1 MRCDVQ
7 RAGNDA
13 RAADGV
19 IHCGEDGGIIA
30 AQNRLLAGGT
40 PVPDLAHIPAE
51 CFIGGLVLHF
61 CSGNV
66 LPLDGL
72 LGRLVAGQQ
81 RALPCNIAG
90 DVGSCL
96 VIELADDLVN
106 VRNAVDNGLCGNAVL
121 ERFTGVERACNT
133 ARMTYRATLCGGIDR
148 TGCKA
153 ACQIAAA
160 VLNAGNAA
168 RIIRSGNVCVDIAI
182 LNMTDDRAFALLQLA
197 ADAACGVR
205 VGQIQALNL
214 TGDNTAGNRTVV
226 DACQRADVLLTGN
239 VAVEQRNI
247 LNVRLIVLIA
257 DIAEQTGIF
266 LFIFYAQSPDGVE
279 LAVERADKALIFLG
293 CDGLEAFDAGH
304 INIGSQNIVSIAWS
318 AVLPAAGQIEQLVR
332 GGDFIAA
339 CCLVVYRRL
348 SLVAGS
354 KGSRRKHRQSHCSRQ
369 RQTEY
374 AFFHVSRTLFLKILF
389 LSRFCSEISFLL
401 PVQQIR
407 VVMHSVF
414 FFANVCVTCTYNS
427 IPVPSEKQ
435 SHFSPIFSSKNYA
448 FLPQRVSA
456 AARSKAPARTD
467 QPFRR
472 ELYCN

>member
-1 MRCDVQ
+1 
-7 RAGNDA
+7 
-13 RAADGV
+13 
-19 IHCGEDGGIIA
+19 
-30 AQNRLLAGGT
+30 
-40 PVPDLAHIPAE
+40 
-51 CFIGGLVLHF
+51 
-61 CSGNV
+61 
-66 LPLDGL
+66 
-72 LGRLVAGQQ
+72 
-81 RALPCNIAG
+81 
-90 DVGSCL
+90 
-96 VIELADDLVN
+96 
-106 VRNAVDNGLCGNAVL
+106 
-121 ERFTGVERACNT
+121 
-133 ARMTYRATLCGGIDR
+133 MTYRAALCDGIDR

-153 ACQIAAA
+153 TCQIAAA

-168 RIIRSGNVCVDIAI
+168 RIIWSGNVCVDVAV
-182 LNMTDDRAFALLQLA
+182 LNMADDRALALFQLA
-197 ADAACGVR
+197 ADAASRVR

-266 LFIFYAQSPDGVE
+266 LFIFYAQSLDRME
-279 LAVERADKALIFLG
+279 LTIKCTDKALFLFG
-293 CDGLEAFDAGH
+293 SNRLESFDAGH

-339 CCLVVYRRL
+339 RRLVVYRRL

-369 RQTEY
+369 RQTKY

-389 LSRFCSEISFLL
+389 LSRFCSEISFPL
-401 PVQQIR
+401 PVQQI
-407 VVMHSVF
+407 VWLCIPFS

-448 FLPQRVSA
+448 FLPQRRVRCCAQQSSRRN
-456 AARSKAPARTD
+456 RSTVPTGA
-467 QPFRR
+467 
-472 ELYCN
+472 LL

>member
-1 MRCDVQ
+1 
-7 RAGNDA
+7 
-13 RAADGV
+13 
-19 IHCGEDGGIIA
+19 
-30 AQNRLLAGGT
+30 
-40 PVPDLAHIPAE
+40 
-51 CFIGGLVLHF
+51 
-61 CSGNV
+61 
-66 LPLDGL
+66 
-72 LGRLVAGQQ
+72 
-81 RALPCNIAG
+81 
-90 DVGSCL
+90 
-96 VIELADDLVN
+96 
-106 VRNAVDNGLCGNAVL
+106 
-121 ERFTGVERACNT
+121 
-133 ARMTYRATLCGGIDR
+133 MTYRAALCGGIDR

-168 RIIRSGNVCVDIAI
+168 RIIRSGNVCVDIAV

-257 DIAEQTGIF
+257 DIAEQTSIF
-266 LFIFYAQSPDGVE
+266 LFIFYAQSLDRME
-279 LAVERADKALIFLG
+279 LTIKCTDKSLFLFG
-293 CDGLEAFDAGH
+293 SNRLESFDAGH

-339 CCLVVYRRL
+339 RRLVVYRRL

-369 RQTEY
+369 RQTKY

-448 FLPQRVSA
+448 FLPQRRVRCCAQQSSRRN
-456 AARSKAPARTD
+456 RSTVPTGA
-467 QPFRR
+467 
-472 ELYCN
+472 LL